1 MRSSA
6 AAASGAMAMTMRT
19 AAASHLEG
27 KDMFNGEDMGCEDM
41 GCEDMGCEDMGKIRI
56 RAGSD
61 ISPRSRQMKGA
72 ARQPRAYGTNPAIT
86 PKLARSFPFP
96 SEARVQ
102 RPHAESTAG
111 SSQAAAAATIYA
123 VAIVMSFEMLGSRY
137 LNPYFGSGIY
147 TWAALISTVLIAL
160 MAGYF
165 VGGTLAD
172 RTASPAVLALTV
184 IIGSL
189 YLLALPSFAQAI
201 LEFVLAGVDDIRA
214 GSLISSLALMFF
226 PVTFLG
232 MYSPFAIRLLL
243 RSAQRSGRVS
253 GAVYGIST
261 AGAIVGTLGTT
272 FFLIPTIGAR
282 AITLTLGALGLA
294 AGSALLALARL
305 DRRAGAALV
314 LIALAALAVPA
325 GRADNLIDEGVRVAM
340 LERADGRLAH
350 IETPYNDV
358 FITKRQ
364 HQLVMSFQLKGWD
377 YTESVSNLL
386 DPDDLPLRYAQVMTI
401 AAVYPEAPR
410 KILMLGLGGGSIS
423 TYLGRFMPEA
433 AITTVEIDPGVI
445 TAAKTYFGLRE
456 TERMRYHAG
465 DGRVFLNRNS
475 ELYDLILL
483 DAYRGGY
490 VPFHLLTREFYTLV
504 KQRLTPGGAA
514 AFNVHDGSKLYA
526 STVKTLGE
534 VFAALDLYPTGV
546 GEVIAV
552 ARTSPLDPQTLERRA
567 AALQQRHGFR
577 FPLPQILQRRMDK
590 PQSQAANGDVITD
603 DFAPADVY
611 DVMGKDPRRR
621 R

>member
-1 MRSSA
+1 
-6 AAASGAMAMTMRT
+6 
-19 AAASHLEG
+19 
-27 KDMFNGEDMGCEDM
+27 
-41 GCEDMGCEDMGKIRI
+41 
-56 RAGSD
+56 
-61 ISPRSRQMKGA
+61 
-72 ARQPRAYGTNPAIT
+72 
-86 PKLARSFPFP
+86 
-96 SEARVQ
+96 VQ
-102 RPHAESTAG
+102 HPNAESTAG
-111 SSQAAAAATIYA
+111 SSPAAAKAVIYA
-123 VAIVMSFEMLGSRY
+123 VAFVTGAIVMSFEMLGSRY

-160 MAGYF
+160 TAGYF
-165 VGGTLAD
+165 LGGTLAD

-184 IIGSL
+184 MIGSL

-201 LEFVLAGVDDIRA
+201 LEFVLAGIDDIRV

-243 RSAQRSGRVS
+243 RSAQHSGRVS

-261 AGAIVGTLGTT
+261 AGSIVGTLGTT
-272 FFLIPTIGAR
+272 FFLIPTIGSR

-294 AGSALLALARL
+294 AGLALLTLAR
-305 DRRAGAALV
+305 RRAGAALI
-314 LIALAALAVPA
+314 LITLTAPTAPA
-325 GRADNLIDEGVRVAM
+325 GRADNLIDEGIRAGM

-350 IETPYNDV
+350 IETEYNDV

-364 HQLVMSFQLKGWD
+364 HQLVMSFQVKGWD

-386 DPDDLPLRYAQVMTI
+386 DPNDLPLRYAQVMTI
-401 AAVYPEAPR
+401 ATIYPEAPR

-433 AITTVEIDPGVI
+433 AIMTVEIDPGVI

-456 TERMRYHAG
+456 TERMRYRAG

-490 VPFHLLTREFYTLV
+490 VPFHLLTRQFYTLV
-504 KQRLTPGGAA
+504 KQRLAPGGAA

-534 VFAALDLYPTGV
+534 VFAALDLYPTGL
-546 GEVIAV
+546 GEVIAIGS
-552 ARTSPLDPQTLERRA
+552 ASRLDVETLEHRA
-567 AALQQRHGFR
+567 AALQKQHGFR
-577 FPLPQILQRRMDK
+577 FSLPEILQRRIDK
-590 PQSQAANGDVITD
+590 PQSHAAKGEVITD

-621 R
+621 K

>member
-1 MRSSA
+1 M
-6 AAASGAMAMTMRT
+6 
-19 AAASHLEG
+19 
-27 KDMFNGEDMGCEDM
+27 
-41 GCEDMGCEDMGKIRI
+41 
-56 RAGSD
+56 
-61 ISPRSRQMKGA
+61 
-72 ARQPRAYGTNPAIT
+72 T
-86 PKLARSFPFP
+86 PKLVPSLPFP
-96 SEARVQ
+96 PEALVQ

-111 SSQAAAAATIYA
+111 SSHAAAAVMIYA
-123 VAIVMSFEMLGSRY
+123 VAFVTGAIVMSFEMLGSRY

-160 MAGYF
+160 TAGYF
-165 VGGTLAD
+165 LGGTLAD
-172 RTASPAVLALTV
+172 RTASLAVLALTV
-184 IIGSL
+184 IVGSL

-214 GSLISSLALMFF
+214 GSLIAALALMFF

-272 FFLIPTIGAR
+272 FFLIPTIGSR

-294 AGSALLALARL
+294 AGLALLALARL
-305 DRRAGAALV
+305 HRPAGSVLV
-314 LIALAALAVPA
+314 VVALAVSTAPA
-325 GRADNLIDEGVRVAM
+325 GRADNLIDQAVRASI

-350 IETPYNDV
+350 IETAYNDV
-358 FITKRQ
+358 FITKRG

-401 AAVYPEAPR
+401 ATIYPETAR

-456 TERMRYHAG
+456 TERMRYRAG
-465 DGRVFLNRNS
+465 DGRVFLSRND

-534 VFAALDLYPTGV
+534 VFAALDLYPSGV

-552 ARTSPLDPQTLERRA
+552 ASASPLDPRTLERRA
-567 AALQQRHGFR
+567 ATIQERHGFR
-577 FPLPQILQRRMDK
+577 FPLPQILRRRLEQ
-590 PQSQAANGDVITD
+590 PRLQAANGDVITD

-611 DVMGKDPRRR
+611 DVIGKDARRR
-621 R
+621 K

>member
-1 MRSSA
+1 ME
-6 AAASGAMAMTMRT
+6 
-19 AAASHLEG
+19 HV
-27 KDMFNGEDMGCEDM
+27 
-41 GCEDMGCEDMGKIRI
+41 
-56 RAGSD
+56 
-61 ISPRSRQMKGA
+61 
-72 ARQPRAYGTNPAIT
+72 PAW
-86 PKLARSFPFP
+86 PKLARFLPC
-96 SEARVQ
+96 EDRV
-102 RPHAESTAG
+102 PHSPPESIAG
-111 SSQAAAAATIYA
+111 ASHAAAAAIYIVA
-123 VAIVMSFEMLGSRY
+123 FVTGAIVMSFEMLGSRY

-165 VGGTLAD
+165 LGGVLAD
-172 RTASPAVLALTV
+172 RTASPTVLALTV
-184 IIGSL
+184 IVGSL
-189 YLLALPSFAQAI
+189 YLLALPSFAQFV
-201 LEFVLAGVDDIRA
+201 LEFVLAAIDDIRV
-214 GSLISSLALMFF
+214 GSLASSLTLMFF
-226 PVTFLG
+226 PVTLLG

-243 RSAQRSGRVS
+243 HSAQRSGRVS

-272 FFLIPTIGAR
+272 FVLIPTIGSR
-282 AITLTLGALGLA
+282 AITLTLGALGLI
-294 AGSALLALARL
+294 AGLGLLALARH
-305 DRRAGAALV
+305 RAGAALV
-314 LIALAALAVPA
+314 LIALASPTA
-325 GRADNLIDEGVRVAM
+325 GRADNPIDESIRAGM
-340 LERADGRLAH
+340 LERGDGRLAH
-350 IETPYNDV
+350 IETQYNDV
-358 FITKRQ
+358 FITKRG
-364 HQLVMSFQLKGWD
+364 HQLVMSFQVQGWD

-401 AAVYPEAPR
+401 ATVYAEATR

-445 TAAKTYFGLRE
+445 SAAKSYFGLRE
-456 TERMRYHAG
+456 TERMRYRAG
-465 DGRVFLNRNS
+465 DGRVFLTRSN

-504 KQRLTPGGAA
+504 KQRLAPGGAA

-534 VFAALDLYPTGV
+534 VFAAVDLFPTGR

-552 ARTSPLDPQTLERRA
+552 ATAASIDTQALEHRA
-567 AALQQRHGFR
+567 VELQKRYGFR
-577 FPLPQILQRRMDK
+577 FPLPKILRGRMDK

-611 DVMGKDPRRR
+611 DVIGRDLRRR
-621 R
+621 K

>member
-1 MRSSA
+1 M
-6 AAASGAMAMTMRT
+6 
-19 AAASHLEG
+19 
-27 KDMFNGEDMGCEDM
+27 
-41 GCEDMGCEDMGKIRI
+41 
-56 RAGSD
+56 
-61 ISPRSRQMKGA
+61 
-72 ARQPRAYGTNPAIT
+72 T
-86 PKLARSFPFP
+86 PKLVPSLPFP
-96 SEARVQ
+96 PEAPVQ

-111 SSQAAAAATIYA
+111 SSHAAAAVMIYA
-123 VAIVMSFEMLGSRY
+123 AAFVTGAIVMSFEMLGSRY

-160 MAGYF
+160 AAGYF
-165 VGGTLAD
+165 LGGTLAD
-172 RTASPAVLALTV
+172 RTASLAVLALTV
-184 IIGSL
+184 IVGSL
-189 YLLALPSFAQAI
+189 YLLALPTFAQAI

-214 GSLISSLALMFF
+214 GSLIAALALMFF

-243 RSAQRSGRVS
+243 RSAQRAGRVS
-253 GAVYGIST
+253 GAVYGVST

-272 FFLIPTIGAR
+272 FFLIPMIGSR

-294 AGSALLALARL
+294 AGLALMALARL
-305 DRRAGAALV
+305 HRPTSSVLV
-314 LIALAALAVPA
+314 VVALAVSAAPA
-325 GRADNLIDEGVRVAM
+325 GRADNLIDEAVRANM

-350 IETPYNDV
+350 IETAYNDV
-358 FITKRQ
+358 FITKRR

-401 AAVYPEAPR
+401 AAIYPETAR

-433 AITTVEIDPGVI
+433 AVTTVEIDPGVI

-456 TERMRYHAG
+456 TERIRYRAG
-465 DGRVFLNRNS
+465 DGRVFLSRND

-534 VFAALDLYPTGV
+534 VFAALDLYPSGV

-552 ARTSPLDPQTLERRA
+552 ASASPLDPRTLERRA
-567 AALQQRHGFR
+567 AALQERHGFR
-577 FPLPQILQRRMDK
+577 FPLPQILRRRLEQ
-590 PQSQAANGDVITD
+590 PRLQAANGDVITD

-611 DVMGKDPRRR
+611 DVIGKDARRR
-621 R
+621 K

>member
-1 MRSSA
+1 M
-6 AAASGAMAMTMRT
+6 
-19 AAASHLEG
+19 
-27 KDMFNGEDMGCEDM
+27 
-41 GCEDMGCEDMGKIRI
+41 
-56 RAGSD
+56 
-61 ISPRSRQMKGA
+61 
-72 ARQPRAYGTNPAIT
+72 T
-86 PKLARSFPFP
+86 PKLVPSLPFP
-96 SEARVQ
+96 PEALVQ

-111 SSQAAAAATIYA
+111 SSHAAATVMIYTA
-123 VAIVMSFEMLGSRY
+123 AFITGAIVMSFEMLGSRY

-160 MAGYF
+160 TAGYF
-165 VGGTLAD
+165 LGGTLAD
-172 RTASPAVLALTV
+172 RTASLAVLALTV
-184 IIGSL
+184 IVGSL

-214 GSLISSLALMFF
+214 GSLIAALALMFF

-272 FFLIPTIGAR
+272 FFLIPTIGSR
-282 AITLTLGALGLA
+282 AITLTLGAFGLA
-294 AGSALLALARL
+294 AGLALLALARL
-305 DRRAGAALV
+305 HRPASSVLV
-314 LIALAALAVPA
+314 VVALAVSTAPA
-325 GRADNLIDEGVRVAM
+325 GRADNLIDEAVRASM

-350 IETPYNDV
+350 IETAYNDV
-358 FITKRQ
+358 FITKRR

-401 AAVYPEAPR
+401 ATIYPETAR

-456 TERMRYHAG
+456 TERMRYRAG
-465 DGRVFLNRNS
+465 DGRVFLSRND

-534 VFAALDLYPTGV
+534 VFAALDLYPSGV

-552 ARTSPLDPQTLERRA
+552 ASASPLDPRTLERRA
-567 AALQQRHGFR
+567 ATLQERHGFR
-577 FPLPQILQRRMDK
+577 FPLPQILRRRLEQ
-590 PQSQAANGDVITD
+590 PRLQAANGDVITD

-611 DVMGKDPRRR
+611 DVIGKDARRR
-621 R
+621 K

>member
-1 MRSSA
+1 M
-6 AAASGAMAMTMRT
+6 
-19 AAASHLEG
+19 
-27 KDMFNGEDMGCEDM
+27 
-41 GCEDMGCEDMGKIRI
+41 
-56 RAGSD
+56 
-61 ISPRSRQMKGA
+61 
-72 ARQPRAYGTNPAIT
+72 T
-86 PKLARSFPFP
+86 PKLVPSLPFAP
-96 SEARVQ
+96 EALVQ

-111 SSQAAAAATIYA
+111 SSHAAAAVMIYGA
-123 VAIVMSFEMLGSRY
+123 AFVTGAIVMSFEMLGSRY

-160 MAGYF
+160 TTGYF
-165 VGGTLAD
+165 LGGALAD
-172 RTASPAVLALTV
+172 RTASLAVLALTV
-184 IIGSL
+184 IVGSL
-189 YLLALPSFAQAI
+189 YLLALPSFAQSI

-214 GSLISSLALMFF
+214 GSLIAALALMFF

-243 RSAQRSGRVS
+243 RSPQRSGRVS

-272 FFLIPTIGAR
+272 FFLIPTIGSR

-294 AGSALLALARL
+294 AGLALLALARL
-305 DRRAGAALV
+305 HRPAGSVLV
-314 LIALAALAVPA
+314 VVALAVSTAPA
-325 GRADNLIDEGVRVAM
+325 GRADNLIDEAVRASM

-350 IETPYNDV
+350 IETAYNDV
-358 FITKRQ
+358 FITKRR

-401 AAVYPEAPR
+401 AAIYPETAR

-456 TERMRYHAG
+456 TERMRYRAG
-465 DGRVFLNRNS
+465 DGRVFLSRND

-534 VFAALDLYPTGV
+534 VFAALDLYPSGV

-552 ARTSPLDPQTLERRA
+552 ASASPLDSRTLERRA
-567 AALQQRHGFR
+567 ATLQERHGFR
-577 FPLPQILQRRMDK
+577 FPLPQILRRRLEQ
-590 PQSQAANGDVITD
+590 PRLQAANGDVITD

-611 DVMGKDPRRR
+611 DVIGKDARRR
-621 R
+621 K

>member
-1 MRSSA
+1 M
-6 AAASGAMAMTMRT
+6 
-19 AAASHLEG
+19 
-27 KDMFNGEDMGCEDM
+27 
-41 GCEDMGCEDMGKIRI
+41 
-56 RAGSD
+56 
-61 ISPRSRQMKGA
+61 
-72 ARQPRAYGTNPAIT
+72 T
-86 PKLARSFPFP
+86 PKLVPSLPFP
-96 SEARVQ
+96 PEALVQ

-111 SSQAAAAATIYA
+111 SSHAAAAVMIYA
-123 VAIVMSFEMLGSRY
+123 AAFVTGAIVMSFEMLGSRY

-160 MAGYF
+160 TAGYF
-165 VGGTLAD
+165 LCGTLAD
-172 RTASPAVLALTV
+172 RTASLAVLALTV
-184 IIGSL
+184 IVGSL

-201 LEFVLAGVDDIRA
+201 LEFVLTGVDDIRA
-214 GSLISSLALMFF
+214 GSLIAALALMFF

-261 AGAIVGTLGTT
+261 AGA
-272 FFLIPTIGAR
+272 
-282 AITLTLGALGLA
+282 LGLA
-294 AGSALLALARL
+294 AGLALLALARL
-305 DRRAGAALV
+305 HRPASSVLV
-314 LIALAALAVPA
+314 VVALAVSTAPA
-325 GRADNLIDEGVRVAM
+325 GRADNLIDEAVRASM

-350 IETPYNDV
+350 IETAYNDV

-401 AAVYPEAPR
+401 ATVYPEAPR

-456 TERMRYHAG
+456 TERMRYRAG
-465 DGRVFLNRNS
+465 DGRVFLSRND

-514 AFNVHDGSKLYA
+514 AFNVHDDSKLYA

-552 ARTSPLDPQTLERRA
+552 GRTSPLDPQTLERRA

>member
-1 MRSSA
+1 M
-6 AAASGAMAMTMRT
+6 
-19 AAASHLEG
+19 
-27 KDMFNGEDMGCEDM
+27 
-41 GCEDMGCEDMGKIRI
+41 
-56 RAGSD
+56 
-61 ISPRSRQMKGA
+61 
-72 ARQPRAYGTNPAIT
+72 T
-86 PKLARSFPFP
+86 PKLVPSLPFP
-96 SEARVQ
+96 PEALVQ

-111 SSQAAAAATIYA
+111 SSHAAAAVMIYA
-123 VAIVMSFEMLGSRY
+123 VAFVTGAIVMSFEMLGSRY

-160 MAGYF
+160 TAGYF
-165 VGGTLAD
+165 LGGTLAD
-172 RTASPAVLALTV
+172 RTASLAVLALTV
-184 IIGSL
+184 IVGSL

-214 GSLISSLALMFF
+214 GSLIAALALMFF

-272 FFLIPTIGAR
+272 FFLIPTIGSR

-294 AGSALLALARL
+294 AGLALLALARL
-305 DRRAGAALV
+305 HRPAGSVLV
-314 LIALAALAVPA
+314 VVALAVSTAPA
-325 GRADNLIDEGVRVAM
+325 GRADNLIDEAVRASM

-350 IETPYNDV
+350 IETAYNDV
-358 FITKRQ
+358 FITKRG

-401 AAVYPEAPR
+401 ATIYPETAR

-456 TERMRYHAG
+456 TERMRYRAG
-465 DGRVFLNRNS
+465 DGRVFLSRNDQ
-475 ELYDLILL
+475 LYDLILL

-534 VFAALDLYPTGV
+534 VFAALDLYPSGV

-552 ARTSPLDPQTLERRA
+552 ASASPLDPRTLERRA
-567 AALQQRHGFR
+567 ATLQERHGFR
-577 FPLPQILQRRMDK
+577 FPLPQILRRRLEQ
-590 PQSQAANGDVITD
+590 PRLQAANGDVITD

-611 DVMGKDPRRR
+611 DVIGKDARRR
-621 R
+621 K

>member
-1 MRSSA
+1 
-6 AAASGAMAMTMRT
+6 MA
-19 AAASHLEG
+19 
-27 KDMFNGEDMGCEDM
+27 
-41 GCEDMGCEDMGKIRI
+41 
-56 RAGSD
+56 
-61 ISPRSRQMKGA
+61 
-72 ARQPRAYGTNPAIT
+72 
-86 PKLARSFPFP
+86 PKLVPSLPFP
-96 SEARVQ
+96 PEALVQ

-111 SSQAAAAATIYA
+111 SSHAAAAVMIYA
-123 VAIVMSFEMLGSRY
+123 AAFITGAIVMSFEMLGSRY

-160 MAGYF
+160 TAGYF
-165 VGGTLAD
+165 LGGTLAD
-172 RTASPAVLALTV
+172 RTASLAVLALTV
-184 IIGSL
+184 IVGSL

-214 GSLISSLALMFF
+214 GSLIASLALMFF

-272 FFLIPTIGAR
+272 FFLIPTIGSR

-294 AGSALLALARL
+294 AGLALLALARL
-305 DRRAGAALV
+305 HRPAGSVLV
-314 LIALAALAVPA
+314 VVALAVSTAPA
-325 GRADNLIDEGVRVAM
+325 GRADNLIDQAVRASI

-350 IETPYNDV
+350 IETAYNDV
-358 FITKRQ
+358 FITKRG

-386 DPDDLPLRYAQVMTI
+386 DTDDLPLRYAQVMTI
-401 AAVYPEAPR
+401 AAIYPETAR

-456 TERMRYHAG
+456 TERMRYRAG
-465 DGRVFLNRNS
+465 DGRVFLSRND

-534 VFAALDLYPTGV
+534 VFAALDLYPSGV

-552 ARTSPLDPQTLERRA
+552 ASASPLDPRTLERRA
-567 AALQQRHGFR
+567 ATLQERHGFR
-577 FPLPQILQRRMDK
+577 FPLPQILRRRLEQ
-590 PQSQAANGDVITD
+590 PRLQAANGDVITD

-611 DVMGKDPRRR
+611 DVIGKDARRR
-621 R
+621 K

>member
-1 MRSSA
+1 M
-6 AAASGAMAMTMRT
+6 
-19 AAASHLEG
+19 
-27 KDMFNGEDMGCEDM
+27 
-41 GCEDMGCEDMGKIRI
+41 
-56 RAGSD
+56 
-61 ISPRSRQMKGA
+61 
-72 ARQPRAYGTNPAIT
+72 
-86 PKLARSFPFP
+86 
-96 SEARVQ
+96 Q

-111 SSQAAAAATIYA
+111 SSHAAAAGVIYA
-123 VAIVMSFEMLGSRY
+123 AAFVTGAIVMSFEMLGSRY

-160 MAGYF
+160 TAGYF
-165 VGGTLAD
+165 LGGALAD
-172 RTASPAVLALTV
+172 RTASLGVLALTV
-184 IIGSL
+184 IVGSL
-189 YLLALPSFAQAI
+189 YLLALPSFAQAV
-201 LEFVLAGVDDIRA
+201 LEFVLESVDDIRA
-214 GSLISSLALMFF
+214 GSLIASLALMFF

-272 FFLIPTIGAR
+272 FFLIPTIGSR

-294 AGSALLALARL
+294 AGLALLALARL
-305 DRRAGAALV
+305 RRRAGSVLV
-314 LIALAALAVPA
+314 VVALAVSAAPA
-325 GRADNLIDEGVRVAM
+325 GRADNLIDEAVRARM

-350 IETPYNDV
+350 IETAYNDV
-358 FITKRQ
+358 FITKRR

-504 KQRLTPGGAA
+504 KHRLTPGGVA

-526 STVKTLGE
+526 STAKTLGE

-552 ARTSPLDPQTLERRA
+552 ARTSLLDPQTLERRA

>member
-1 MRSSA
+1 M
-6 AAASGAMAMTMRT
+6 
-19 AAASHLEG
+19 
-27 KDMFNGEDMGCEDM
+27 
-41 GCEDMGCEDMGKIRI
+41 
-56 RAGSD
+56 
-61 ISPRSRQMKGA
+61 
-72 ARQPRAYGTNPAIT
+72 T
-86 PKLARSFPFP
+86 PKLVPSLPFP
-96 SEARVQ
+96 PEALVQ

-111 SSQAAAAATIYA
+111 SSHAAATVVIYA
-123 VAIVMSFEMLGSRY
+123 AAFITGAIVMSFEMLGSRY

-160 MAGYF
+160 TAGYF
-165 VGGTLAD
+165 LGGTLAD
-172 RTASPAVLALTV
+172 RTASLAVLALTV
-184 IIGSL
+184 IVGSL

-214 GSLISSLALMFF
+214 GSLIAALALMFF

-272 FFLIPTIGAR
+272 FFLIPTIGSR

-294 AGSALLALARL
+294 AGLALLALARL
-305 DRRAGAALV
+305 HRPGGSVLV
-314 LIALAALAVPA
+314 VVALAVSTAPA
-325 GRADNLIDEGVRVAM
+325 GRADNLIDEAVRASM

-350 IETPYNDV
+350 IETAYNDV
-358 FITKRQ
+358 FITKRR

-401 AAVYPEAPR
+401 AAIYPETAR

-456 TERMRYHAG
+456 TERMRYRAG
-465 DGRVFLNRNS
+465 DGRVFLSRND

-534 VFAALDLYPTGV
+534 VFAALDLYPSGV

-552 ARTSPLDPQTLERRA
+552 ASASPLDPRTLERRA
-567 AALQQRHGFR
+567 ATLQERHGFR
-577 FPLPQILQRRMDK
+577 FPLPQILRRRLEQ
-590 PQSQAANGDVITD
+590 PRLQAVNGDVITD

-611 DVMGKDPRRR
+611 DVIGKDARRR
-621 R
+621 K

>member
-1 MRSSA
+1 
-6 AAASGAMAMTMRT
+6 
-19 AAASHLEG
+19 
-27 KDMFNGEDMGCEDM
+27 
-41 GCEDMGCEDMGKIRI
+41 
-56 RAGSD
+56 
-61 ISPRSRQMKGA
+61 MKGA
-72 ARQPRAYGTNPAIT
+72 ANEGGGKAAAPMEQGLGWRLNWSRLSPSLPRP
-86 PKLARSFPFP
+86 
-96 SEARVQ
+96 
-102 RPHAESTAG
+102 STAG
-111 SSQAAAAATIYA
+111 SSHAAAAVMIYA
-123 VAIVMSFEMLGSRY
+123 AAFITGAIVMSFEMLGSRY

-160 MAGYF
+160 TAGYF
-165 VGGTLAD
+165 LGGTLAD
-172 RTASPAVLALTV
+172 RTASLAVLALTV
-184 IIGSL
+184 IVGSL

-214 GSLISSLALMFF
+214 GSLIAALALMFF

-272 FFLIPTIGAR
+272 FFLIPTIGSR

-294 AGSALLALARL
+294 AGLALLALARL
-305 DRRAGAALV
+305 HRPAGSVLV
-314 LIALAALAVPA
+314 VVALAVSTAPA
-325 GRADNLIDEGVRVAM
+325 GRADNLIDQAVRASI

-350 IETPYNDV
+350 IETAYNDV
-358 FITKRQ
+358 FITKRG

-401 AAVYPEAPR
+401 ATIYPETAR

-456 TERMRYHAG
+456 TERMRYRAG
-465 DGRVFLNRNS
+465 DGRVFLSRND

-534 VFAALDLYPTGV
+534 VFAALDLYPSGV

-552 ARTSPLDPQTLERRA
+552 ASASPLDPRTLERRA
-567 AALQQRHGFR
+567 ATLQERHGFR
-577 FPLPQILQRRMDK
+577 FPLPQILRRRLEQ
-590 PQSQAANGDVITD
+590 PRLQAANGDVITD

-611 DVMGKDPRRR
+611 DVIGKDARRR
-621 R
+621 K

>member
-1 MRSSA
+1 M
-6 AAASGAMAMTMRT
+6 
-19 AAASHLEG
+19 
-27 KDMFNGEDMGCEDM
+27 
-41 GCEDMGCEDMGKIRI
+41 
-56 RAGSD
+56 
-61 ISPRSRQMKGA
+61 
-72 ARQPRAYGTNPAIT
+72 
-86 PKLARSFPFP
+86 
-96 SEARVQ
+96 Q

-111 SSQAAAAATIYA
+111 SSHAAAAGVIYA
-123 VAIVMSFEMLGSRY
+123 AAFVTGAIVMSFEMLGSRY

-160 MAGYF
+160 TAGYF
-165 VGGTLAD
+165 LGGALAD
-172 RTASPAVLALTV
+172 RTASLAVLALTV
-184 IIGSL
+184 IVGSL
-189 YLLALPSFAQAI
+189 YLLALPSFAQAV
-201 LEFVLAGVDDIRA
+201 LEFVLESVDDIRA
-214 GSLISSLALMFF
+214 GSLLASLALMFF

-232 MYSPFAIRLLL
+232 MCSPFAIRLLL

-272 FFLIPTIGAR
+272 FFLIPTIGSR

-294 AGSALLALARL
+294 AGLALLALARL
-305 DRRAGAALV
+305 RRRAGSVLV
-314 LIALAALAVPA
+314 VVALAVSAAPA
-325 GRADNLIDEGVRVAM
+325 GRADNLIDEAVRARM

-350 IETPYNDV
+350 IETAYNDV
-358 FITKRQ
+358 FITKRR

-401 AAVYPEAPR
+401 ATIYPETAR

-423 TYLGRFMPEA
+423 TYLGRFMPQA

-456 TERMRYHAG
+456 TERMRYRAG
-465 DGRVFLNRNS
+465 DGRVFLNRND

-483 DAYRGGY
+483 DAYRGY

-552 ARTSPLDPQTLERRA
+552 ARTSLLDPQTLERRA

-577 FPLPQILQRRMDK
+577 FPLAEILQRRMDK

>member
-1 MRSSA
+1 M
-6 AAASGAMAMTMRT
+6 
-19 AAASHLEG
+19 
-27 KDMFNGEDMGCEDM
+27 
-41 GCEDMGCEDMGKIRI
+41 
-56 RAGSD
+56 
-61 ISPRSRQMKGA
+61 
-72 ARQPRAYGTNPAIT
+72 T
-86 PKLARSFPFP
+86 PKLVPSLPFP
-96 SEARVQ
+96 PEAPVQ

-111 SSQAAAAATIYA
+111 SSHAAAAVMIYA
-123 VAIVMSFEMLGSRY
+123 AAFITGAIVMSFEMLGSRY

-160 MAGYF
+160 AAGYF
-165 VGGTLAD
+165 LGGTLAD
-172 RTASPAVLALTV
+172 RTASLAVLALTV
-184 IIGSL
+184 IVGSL

-214 GSLISSLALMFF
+214 GSLVAALALMFF

-243 RSAQRSGRVS
+243 RSAQRAGRVS

-272 FFLIPTIGAR
+272 FFLIPTIGSR

-294 AGSALLALARL
+294 AGLALLALARL
-305 DRRAGAALV
+305 HRPASSVLV
-314 LIALAALAVPA
+314 VVALAVSTAPA
-325 GRADNLIDEGVRVAM
+325 GRADNLIDEAVRASM

-350 IETPYNDV
+350 IETAYNDV
-358 FITKRQ
+358 FITKRR

-386 DPDDLPLRYAQVMTI
+386 DPDDLPLPYAQVMTI
-401 AAVYPEAPR
+401 AAIYPETAR

-433 AITTVEIDPGVI
+433 AVTTVEIDPGVI
-445 TAAKTYFGLRE
+445 TVAKTYFGLRE
-456 TERMRYHAG
+456 TERIRYRAG
-465 DGRVFLNRNS
+465 DGRVFLSRND

-526 STVKTLGE
+526 STIKTLGE
-534 VFAALDLYPTGV
+534 VFAALDLYPSGV

-552 ARTSPLDPQTLERRA
+552 ASASPLDPRTLERRA
-567 AALQQRHGFR
+567 ATLQERHGFR
-577 FPLPQILQRRMDK
+577 FPLPQILRRRLEQ
-590 PQSQAANGDVITD
+590 PRLQAANGDVITD

-611 DVMGKDPRRR
+611 DVIGKDARRR
-621 R
+621 K

>member
-1 MRSSA
+1 
-6 AAASGAMAMTMRT
+6 MA
-19 AAASHLEG
+19 
-27 KDMFNGEDMGCEDM
+27 
-41 GCEDMGCEDMGKIRI
+41 
-56 RAGSD
+56 
-61 ISPRSRQMKGA
+61 
-72 ARQPRAYGTNPAIT
+72 
-86 PKLARSFPFP
+86 PKLVPSLPFP
-96 SEARVQ
+96 PEALVQ

-111 SSQAAAAATIYA
+111 SSHAAAAVMIYA
-123 VAIVMSFEMLGSRY
+123 VAFVTGAIVMSFEMLGSRY

-160 MAGYF
+160 TAGYF
-165 VGGTLAD
+165 LGGTLAD
-172 RTASPAVLALTV
+172 RTASLAVLALTV
-184 IIGSL
+184 IVGSL

-214 GSLISSLALMFF
+214 GSLIAALALMFF

-272 FFLIPTIGAR
+272 FFLIPTIGSR

-294 AGSALLALARL
+294 AGLALLALARL
-305 DRRAGAALV
+305 HRPAGSVLV
-314 LIALAALAVPA
+314 VVALAVSTAPA
-325 GRADNLIDEGVRVAM
+325 GRADNLIDEAVRASM

-350 IETPYNDV
+350 IETAYNDV
-358 FITKRQ
+358 FITKRG

-401 AAVYPEAPR
+401 AAIYPETAR

-456 TERMRYHAG
+456 TERMRYRAG
-465 DGRVFLNRNS
+465 DGRVFLSRND

-534 VFAALDLYPTGV
+534 VFAALDLYPSGV
-546 GEVIAV
+546 GEVITV
-552 ARTSPLDPQTLERRA
+552 ASASPLDPRTLERRA
-567 AALQQRHGFR
+567 ATIQERHGFR
-577 FPLPQILQRRMDK
+577 FPLPQILRRRLEQ
-590 PQSQAANGDVITD
+590 PRLQAANGDVITD

-611 DVMGKDPRRR
+611 DVIGKDARRR
-621 R
+621 K